1 MTQPFRCT
9 PTAKVVAVQGELLEE
24 KPFDYAALDAD
35 TARQVQV
42 TAQRIRQQVRQ
53 TLEVVIAVGKDLI
66 AVKQVLPRG
75 SFGPWL
81 RTEFGWAERT
91 ARNFMI
97 VAQRFGAKSAIIADL
112 PIDPTAAYLLAAPSV
127 PKEAVTATV
136 RRAEGGERVTVE
148 VAKEILSKVQKMPH
162 QHFERSTAA
171 LPTRKLLGQLLQSL
185 ESFRQRWNPR
195 QVSVLARELRE
206 FADSLEE

>member
-112 PIDPTAAYLLAAPSV
+112 PIDPTAAYLLAAVSV
-127 PKEAVTATV
+127 PEEAVTTAL
-136 RRAEGGERVTVE
+136 RRAQRGERVTVA
-148 VAKEILSKVQKMPH
+148 VAKEILSKVRKMSDRHSARPPVV
-162 QHFERSTAA
+162 
-171 LPTRKLLGQLLQSL
+171 LPATKLLGQLLESL
-185 ESFRQRWNPR
+185 ESFRRRWNPR